1 MPSDPPPSDPRAE
14 DRSVLGRP
22 APAPARTWPYGSAA
36 DQVADLYLPD
46 PVGPQRRTVVLV
58 HGGFWRP
65 AFDRTHLR
73 PLASALAARGHRVL
87 SLEYRRVPGQPDLAT
102 GDVRQ
107 ALAAVR
113 ADPGFPGRPCVVG
126 HSAGGHLALWL
137 AAQPGPAVDVIALAP
152 VADLSAADRLGLD
165 DDAVRAFLGAEP
177 RARPD
182 LDPVHLAPAGPGVAL
197 LHGTS
202 DSLVPLSQS
211 RAYAQAHPDARL
223 TELAGIGH
231 FEPIDPSARPW
242 PTLLKL
248 LDGGIE

>member
-1 MPSDPPPSDPRAE
+1 MPSDPLPSDLGAE
-14 DRSVLGRP
+14 DRSILGRA
-22 APAPARTWPYGSAA
+22 APAPDQGWSYGSAS
-36 DQVADLYLPD
+36 DQVADVYLPF
-46 PVGPQRRTVVLV
+46 PTRSPRRTVVLV

-65 AFDRTHLR
+65 AYDRTHLR
-73 PLASALAARGHRVL
+73 PLAAALAARGHRVL

-107 ALAAVR
+107 AVSAIQ
-113 ADPGFPGRPCVVG
+113 ADPGSPGRPCVIG

-152 VADLSAADRLGLD
+152 VADLAAAERLGLD
-165 DDAVRAFLGAEP
+165 GDAVRAFLGAEP
-177 RARPD
+177 HARPD

-197 LHGTS
+197 LHGAS

-211 RAYAQAHPDARL
+211 RAYAEAHRGTRL
-223 TELAGIGH
+223 TELPGVGH
-231 FEPIDPSARPW
+231 FELIDPAAQPW